1 MKVVRQE
8 GIKDC
13 GVCCLLSIIRH
24 YQGDISL
31 ELLRE
36 LTNTTKNGV
45 SAYSLVETATKIGFN
60 SYGIKM
66 NIEDITEEVLPIISH
81 VIMNKSYQHFI
92 VIYEVNSIKKELLI
106 MDPAIGKKKISF
118 SEFNLMTSNN
128 FIYLKPIKKILNLE
142 KKKLVNNWVIEFI
155 KNNKKYIPYIV
166 ILTIIYFLLNIS
178 SAFYFKLLLNKAIN
192 YNIVENVFIIS
203 RVMVII
209 FIIKE
214 ITLYLKNLTLLKWS
228 ELLEEK
234 LTKHVLKRLMLLPY
248 LYYKNRTT
256 GEVIS
261 RIKDLE
267 IIKSFLTKFFS
278 YFIVD
283 TILMITFIYILF
295 SINYILG
302 TITVGLSIIIFILEI
317 ILKKHTIKTTNHYLQ
332 NCDKINSILFE
343 NISSMNTIKSLHIE
357 KKKLN
362 NFIKEYQMFLDKTYK
377 LNNVIL
383 INNFFYLL
391 INDITT
397 ILILTTGSA
406 LIIKNKLSISSLIVF
421 QSILS
426 YYLSSYENI
435 LYLYKEYHKYKIS
448 KYRIE
453 DLFMIKQENFNC
465 LEYFQKYKLN
475 GTIKIS
481 NLTYSYGYNK
491 IFNKLNLT
499 IKKKDKILFTGESG
513 IGKSTLMKILS
524 GFIYID
530 YGFISINNIDI
541 THYHLD
547 IIRRKI
553 TYISQQENL
562 FTGSIKDNIIFNNE
576 DEERLEKIC
585 KLVRVDEIL
594 DKDLGYSKMI
604 EEQGENF
611 SGGERQRI
619 ILARSIM
626 KDSDIYI
633 FDEALN
639 QIDMEKEQEI
649 LKNILTYLK
658 DKTVIVISHRL
669 THTNLFNRRLTLKG
683 GKIYEKI

>member
-8 GIKDC
+8 GLKDC

-24 YQGDISL
+24 YQGNISL

-45 SAYSLVETATKIGFN
+45 SAYSLVEAAIKVGFN
-60 SYGIKM
+60 SYGMKM
-66 NIEDITEEVLPIISH
+66 SISDINQEILPIISH

-92 VIYEVNSIKKELLI
+92 VIYEINNLRKELLI

-128 FIYLKPIKKILNLE
+128 FIYLKPTKKIINLE
-142 KKKLVNNWVIEFI
+142 KKKLVSNWIIDFI
-155 KNNKKYIPYIV
+155 KNNKKYIPYILL
-166 ILTIIYFLLNIS
+166 LTIIYFFLNIS

-192 YNIVENVFIIS
+192 YNIIQNVFLISKVMLIIL
-203 RVMVII
+203 V
-209 FIIKE
+209 IKE

-228 ELLEEK
+228 EILEEK
-234 LTKHVLKRLMLLPY
+234 LTKQVLKKLMLLPY

-267 IIKSFLTKFFS
+267 VIKSFLTKFFS
-278 YFIVD
+278 YFIID
-283 TILMITFIYILF
+283 SILMITFIYILF
-295 SINYILG
+295 SINHKLGIITIL
-302 TITVGLSIIIFILEI
+302 LSFVLFILEV
-317 ILKKHTIKTTNHYLQ
+317 ILNKPTIKITSKYLQ

-343 NISSMNTIKSLHIE
+343 NINSMNTIKSLHIE

-362 NFIKEYQMFLDKTYK
+362 YFLKEYQIFLDKTYK
-377 LNNVIL
+377 LNNLIL
-383 INNFFYLL
+383 INNFLNLL
-391 INDITT
+391 TNDIFT
-397 ILILTTGSA
+397 ILLLTTGA
-406 LIIKNKLSISSLIVF
+406 NLIIKNRLSISSLIVF

-426 YYLSSYENI
+426 YYLSSYQNI
-435 LYLYKEYHKYKIS
+435 LSLYKEYHKYKVS

-475 GTIKIS
+475 GTIKIR

-491 IFNKLNLT
+491 IFNRLNLT
-499 IKKKDKILFTGESG
+499 IKKKDKIFFTGESG

-524 GFIYID
+524 GFIDIN

-547 IIRRKI
+547 TIRRKI
-553 TYISQQENL
+553 TYTSQQENL
-562 FTGSIKDNIIFNNE
+562 FTGSIKDNIIFNDENE
-576 DEERLEKIC
+576 EKLDKIC
-585 KLVRVDEIL
+585 KLVKVDELL
-594 DKDLGYSKMI
+594 DKNLGYSKMI

-611 SGGERQRI
+611 SGGEKQRI

-649 LKNILTYLK
+649 LKNILVYLK

-669 THTNLFNRRLTLKG
+669 TCTNLFDRILTLKG
-683 GKIYEKI
+683 GKIHEKI

>member
-8 GIKDC
+8 GLKDC

-24 YQGDISL
+24 YQGNMSL

-36 LTNTTKNGV
+36 MTNTTKNGV
-45 SAYSLVETATKIGFN
+45 SAYSLVEAATKLGFD
-60 SYGIKM
+60 SYGMKM
-66 NIEDITEEVLPIISH
+66 NLSDIKQEHLPIISH
-81 VIMNKSYQHFI
+81 VIINKSYQHFI
-92 VIYEVNSIKKELLI
+92 VLYEINNLKKELLI
-106 MDPAIGKKKISF
+106 MDPAMGKKKISF

-128 FIYLKPIKKILNLE
+128 FIYLKPTRKIINLE
-142 KKKLVNNWVIEFI
+142 KKKLVNSWIMDFI
-155 KNNKKYIPYIV
+155 KNNKKYIPYILL
-166 ILTIIYFLLNIS
+166 LTIIYFFLNIC

-192 YNIVENVFIIS
+192 YNIIQNVFLIS
-203 RVMVII
+203 KIMLTVLVM
-209 FIIKE
+209 KE
-214 ITLYLKNLTLLKWS
+214 VTLYLKNLTLLKWS

-234 LTKHVLKRLMLLPY
+234 LTNHVLKKLMLLPY
-248 LYYKNRTT
+248 LYYRNRTT

-278 YFIVD
+278 YFIID
-283 TILMITFIYILF
+283 SILIITFIYILF
-295 SINYILG
+295 SINHKLG
-302 TITVGLSIIIFILEI
+302 TITILLSLSLFILEI
-317 ILKKHTIKTTNHYLQ
+317 ILNKPTIKITSRYLQ

-362 NFIKEYQMFLDKTYK
+362 YFIKEYQILLDKTYK
-377 LNNVIL
+377 LNSLIL
-383 INNFFYLL
+383 TSNFLNLL
-391 INDITT
+391 VNDIFT
-397 ILILTTGSA
+397 ILILTTGA
-406 LIIKNKLSISSLIVF
+406 NLIIKNKLSISSLIVF

-426 YYLSSYENI
+426 YYLTSYQNI
-435 LYLYKEYHKYKIS
+435 LSLYKEYYKYKVS

-465 LEYFQKYKLN
+465 LEYFQKYKLS
-475 GTIKIS
+475 GTITIN
-481 NLTYSYGYNK
+481 NLTYSYGYHK

-499 IKKKDKILFTGESG
+499 IKKKDKIFFTGESG

-524 GFIYID
+524 GFIDID
-530 YGFISINNIDI
+530 YGYISINDIDI

-547 IIRRKI
+547 TIRKKI
-553 TYISQQENL
+553 TYTSQQENL
-562 FTGSIKDNIIFNNE
+562 FTGSIRDNIIFADENE
-576 DEERLEKIC
+576 DKLEKIC
-585 KLVRVDEIL
+585 KLVKVDELL
-594 DKDLGYSKMI
+594 DQNLGYSKMI

-626 KDSDIYI
+626 KESDIYI
-633 FDEALN
+633 FDEALS
-639 QIDMEKEQEI
+639 QIDREKEQEI
-649 LKNILTYLK
+649 LRNILTYLK

-669 THTNLFNRRLTLKG
+669 TCTKLFNRILTLKN
-683 GKIYEKI
+683 GKIHEKV